1 MVTTRQLCDYLKDK
15 VGRTIGTDNLKKT
28 FLNELLNNGVI
39 EQYDNEDPA
48 TGKSR
53 RDKLYGPLIVNVN
66 VNDISNWSNLDQFD
80 NNLHEYAL
88 TVSRKYIEI
97 PERWL
102 EFEIMALS
110 NHRIQNDK
118 IRLFHMA
125 DEGEEFEDLR
135 IVHHLIS
142 LTRYY
147 SL

>member
-1 MVTTRQLCDYLKDK
+1 
-15 VGRTIGTDNLKKT
+15 
-28 FLNELLNNGVI
+28 LNNGVI
-39 EQYDNEDPA
+39 EQYGNEDPA

-66 VNDISNWSNLDQFD
+66 VNNISNWSNLDQFD

-118 IRLFHMA
+118 IRLFLRLHLPY
-125 DEGEEFEDLR
+125 EGEEFEDLR